1 MHPWSTFDLPDE
13 SNKADRIPECGP
25 NVLIQSID
33 TND

>member
-1 MHPWSTFDLPDE
+1 MHPWSKFDPFDK
-13 SNKADRIPECGP
+13 SNKADRILDCGP